1 VSTTRW
7 PSGFRIHVALV
18 ARSAGRLAASRAR
31 PAKTKS
37 TDDAS
42 NGRQRSSPAT
52 TSFES
57 KEIGGYGV
65 AALFLAARPALQ
77 MAQHAARG
85 HHALGRGL
93 RHRWGGR
100 RGRGRARPVLAGDG
114 LVGDFASSTVR
125 PSSVSSG
132 SPSTT
137 PQMRRSTRGRGGH
150 RR

>member
-7 PSGFRIHVALV
+7 PSGFRIRVASV
-18 ARSAGRLAASRAR
+18 ARSAGRLV
-31 PAKTKS
+31 S
-37 TDDAS
+37 TDDVS